1 MDPVDARDRDD
12 RRPTPVRSVAA
23 PQACRPRVGAVG
35 TLPRRPPGTSS
46 LGALLAAPAPSG
58 AEKATSAAVHTTAV
72 RRAGLAQER
81 IGAKSAKRVTQQRL
95 RCRTPRNSQLN
106 KTAGM
111 TVAGQDCLSLGRDA
125 LARRTVCL
133 ELGCRAVAQRF
144 GIATPSRAWYPAG
157 SLRCSDPPGITD
169 SNLNSESSN
178 SRRIVALR
186 PNDLEDPVHVE
197 LKALQRRPLIA
208 TDPQSQKSW
217 SLFPRCSVRMILG
230 TARQLRL
237 QATTVHQLLLLT
249 SD

>member
-1 MDPVDARDRDD
+1 MQAAGGGSRSASAPTAGNQFTRSPACGACPEWGRKGHK
-12 RRPTPVRSVAA
+12 RRCPHYGSASV
-23 PQACRPRVGAVG
+23 
-35 TLPRRPPGTSS
+35 
-46 LGALLAAPAPSG
+46 
-58 AEKATSAAVHTTAV
+58 
-72 RRAGLAQER
+72 GLAQEL
-81 IGAKSAKRVTQQRL
+81 IGSNSAKRVVQQCL

-144 GIATPSRAWYPAG
+144 GIATPPRAWYPAG

-178 SRRIVALR
+178 SQRIVALR

-237 QATTVHQLLLLT
+237 QATTVHQLLLIT